1 MVIIGDPR
9 LISFRLLFTR
19 HLWVNWQK
27 NLCFVE
33 NRLLIIISY
42 QSNHRLILWMSF
54 FEVKKLYRKMSTPII
69 CKEFLI
75 NLDTFKSCDLIGYKK
90 DICQDLSKC
99 LKMTTMHMTMRISL
113 PVDVIVYV
121 NHVTIL
127 FMIIMWPELW
137 SCDRHIS
144 RNVYWV
150 QLMVEC
156 KN

>member
-1 MVIIGDPR
+1 
-9 LISFRLLFTR
+9 
-19 HLWVNWQK
+19 
-27 NLCFVE
+27 
-33 NRLLIIISY
+33 
-42 QSNHRLILWMSF
+42 
-54 FEVKKLYRKMSTPII
+54 MSTPII

-127 FMIIMWPELW
+127 FMIIM
-137 SCDRHIS
+137 
-144 RNVYWV
+144 
-150 QLMVEC
+150 
-156 KN
+156 